1 MENNIIRRVVILG
14 AITIIGILGIQG
26 YWVMRTWDI
35 QQQEFSQTVKIAL
48 LSVAKELETL
58 NGRNSLPIKGLISQ
72 ESSNTY
78 LVNINDEINAHTL
91 EFYLQKELEARAVN
105 ADFEYGI
112 FDCESREMVYGRR
125 INYSEDKELNTQAN
139 PLPTN
144 GDFDY
149 YFSVRFP
156 NQKGYLLEDM
166 RLAIFF
172 SIILF
177 LSILFFIYSMFIIMR
192 QKRLSEMRKDF
203 INNMTHEFKTPIST
217 IKISAD
223 VFLKNDL
230 IKNDQRL
237 SRYAQIIKEQNQRL
251 NMQVEK
257 VLQLA
262 KIERDGFSLKKE
274 AVNVHELLS
283 EIVASAQV
291 RLGEVQGEL
300 MTELKATQPNI
311 KADRLHL
318 NNILYNLIDNAIK
331 YSYQN
336 PKVRL
341 TTRNEEGDL
350 IISIQDD
357 GIGITKENQ
366 QRIFDKFYR
375 VPTGDVHNVKGF
387 GLGLFYVKN
396 ICDAHEWELALNS
409 EVGKGTEI
417 EVRIWGWVNR

>member
-1 MENNIIRRVVILG
+1 MENNIIRRVIILG

-78 LVNINDEINAHTL
+78 LVNINDEINANTL

-125 INYSEDKELNTQAN
+125 INYSEDKELNTQTN

-177 LSILFFIYSMFIIMR
+177 FSILFFIYSMFIIMR
-192 QKRLSEMRKDF
+192 QKRLSEMQKDF

-223 VFLKNDL
+223 VFLKNNL
-230 IKNDQRL
+230 IQSDQRL
-237 SRYAQIIKEQNQRL
+237 TRYAQIIKDQNQRL

-283 EIVASAQV
+283 EITASAQA
-291 RLGEVQGEL
+291 RLGEVNGKL
-300 MTELKATQPNI
+300 ITEFTATQPNI

-331 YSYQN
+331 YSYED
-336 PKVRL
+336 PEVKL
-341 TTRNEEGDL
+341 TTRNKGKEL
-350 IISIQDD
+350 IISVQDN
-357 GIGITKENQ
+357 GIGISKENQ
-366 QRIFDKFYR
+366 LRVFDKFYR
-375 VPTGDVHNVKGF
+375 VPTGDIHNVKGF

-396 ICDAHEWELALNS
+396 ICDAHEWELELDS
-409 EVGKGTEI
+409 QSGEGTRI
-417 EVRIWGWVNR
+417 EVRIS

>member
-72 ESSNTY
+72 QSSNTY
-78 LVNINDEINAHTL
+78 IVNINDEINANTL

-125 INYSEDKELNTQAN
+125 INYSEDKELNTQTN

-177 LSILFFIYSMFIIMR
+177 FSILFFIYSMFIIMR
-192 QKRLSEMRKDF
+192 QKRLSEMQKDF

-223 VFLKNDL
+223 VFLKNEV

-262 KIERDGFSLKKE
+262 KIERNGFSLKKE
-274 AVNVHELLS
+274 AVNVHELLA
-283 EIVASAQV
+283 EITASAQV
-291 RLGEVQGEL
+291 RLGEVKGSL
-300 MTELKATQPNI
+300 ITEFNATQPNI
-311 KADRLHL
+311 QADRLHL

-331 YSYQN
+331 YSYEN
-336 PKVRL
+336 PEVRL
-341 TTRNEEGDL
+341 TTRNEGNQF
-350 IISIQDD
+350 IISIEDN
-357 GIGITKENQ
+357 GIGITRENQ
-366 QRIFDKFYR
+366 QRVFDKFYR
-375 VPTGDVHNVKGF
+375 VPTGDIHNVKGF

-396 ICDAHEWELALNS
+396 ICDAHEWELQLNS
-409 EVGKGTEI
+409 EPGKGTKI
-417 EVRIWGWVNR
+417 EVLIGG

>member
-26 YWVMRTWDI
+26 YWVLRTWDI
-35 QQQEFSQTVKIAL
+35 QQEEFSTTVKIAL

-78 LVNINDEINAHTL
+78 LVNINDEINANTL

-125 INYSEDKELNTQAN
+125 INYSEDKEPNTQAN

-156 NQKGYLLEDM
+156 NQKSYLLEDM

-177 LSILFFIYSMFIIMR
+177 FSILFFIYSMFIIMR
-192 QKRLSEMRKDF
+192 QKRLSEMQKDF

-230 IKNDQRL
+230 IKSDQRL
-237 SRYAQIIKEQNQRL
+237 NRYAQIIKDQNQRL

-262 KIERDGFSLKKE
+262 KIERNGFSLKKE
-274 AVNVHELLS
+274 SVNVHELLS
-283 EIVASAQV
+283 EITASAQV
-291 RLGEVQGEL
+291 RLREVNGQL
-300 MTELKATQPNI
+300 LTAFNATQPNI

-336 PKVRL
+336 PQVRL
-341 TTRNEEGDL
+341 TTRNEGKQL
-350 IISIQDD
+350 IIGIQDN
-357 GIGITKENQ
+357 GIGISKENQ
-366 QRIFDKFYR
+366 LRVFDKFYR

-396 ICDAHEWELALNS
+396 ICDAHQWELQLNS
-409 EVGKGTEI
+409 QPGKGTEI
-417 EVRIWGWVNR
+417 EMKIGGV

>member
-48 LSVAKELETL
+48 LSVAKELETV
-58 NGRNSLPIKGLISQ
+58 NGRNNLPIKGLISQ

-78 LVNINDEINAHTL
+78 IVNINDEINANTL

-112 FDCESREMVYGRR
+112 FDCGSREMVYGRR
-125 INYSEDKELNTQAN
+125 INYSEDKEFNALTN

-156 NQKGYLLEDM
+156 NQKGYLLQDM
-166 RLAIFF
+166 RLAILF

-177 LSILFFIYSMFIIMR
+177 FSILFFIYSMFIIMR
-192 QKRLSEMRKDF
+192 QKRLSEMQKDF

-237 SRYAQIIKEQNQRL
+237 SRYAQIIKDQNQRL

-274 AVNVHELLS
+274 AVNVHELLA
-283 EIVASAQV
+283 EITASAQV
-291 RLGEVQGEL
+291 RLGDVNGNL
-300 MTELKATQPNI
+300 ITDFKAMQPNI

-331 YSYQN
+331 YSYGN
-336 PKVRL
+336 PEVRL
-341 TTRNEEGDL
+341 TTRNEGKQL
-350 IISIQDD
+350 IISIRDN
-357 GIGITKENQ
+357 GIGISKENEL
-366 QRIFDKFYR
+366 RVFDKFYR
-375 VPTGDVHNVKGF
+375 VPTGDIHNVKGF

-396 ICDAHEWELALNS
+396 ICDAHEWELQLDS
-409 EVGKGTEI
+409 EPGQGTGI
-417 EVRIWGWVNR
+417 EVKID

>member
-1 MENNIIRRVVILG
+1 MENSIIRRVVILG

-78 LVNINDEINAHTL
+78 LVNINDEINANTL

-125 INYSEDKELNTQAN
+125 INYSEDKEFNTQTN

-177 LSILFFIYSMFIIMR
+177 FSILFFIYSMFIIMR
-192 QKRLSEMRKDF
+192 QKRLSEMQKDF

-223 VFLKNDL
+223 VFLKNDI

-237 SRYAQIIKEQNQRL
+237 SRYAQIIKDQNQRL

-262 KIERDGFSLKKE
+262 KIERNGFSLKKE
-274 AVNVHELLS
+274 SLNVHELLS
-283 EIVASAQV
+283 EITASAQV
-291 RLGEVQGEL
+291 RLGEVNGKL
-300 MTELKATQPNI
+300 ITAFKATQPNI

-331 YSYQN
+331 YSYEH
-336 PKVRL
+336 PEVRL
-341 TTRNEEGDL
+341 TTRNEGKQL
-350 IISIQDD
+350 IIGIQDN
-357 GIGITKENQ
+357 GIGISKENQ
-366 QRIFDKFYR
+366 LRVFDKFYR

-396 ICDAHEWELALNS
+396 ICDAHDWGLQLNS
-409 EVGKGTEI
+409 QPGKGTEI
-417 EVRIWGWVNR
+417 EMQIGGLV

>member
-72 ESSNTY
+72 QSSNTY
-78 LVNINDEINAHTL
+78 IVNINDEINANTL

-125 INYSEDKELNTQAN
+125 INYSEDKELNTQTN

-177 LSILFFIYSMFIIMR
+177 FSILFFIYSMFIIMR
-192 QKRLSEMRKDF
+192 QKRLSEMQKDF

-223 VFLKNDL
+223 VFLKNEV

-262 KIERDGFSLKKE
+262 KIERNGFSLKKE
-274 AVNVHELLS
+274 AVNVHELLA
-283 EIVASAQV
+283 EITASAQV
-291 RLGEVQGEL
+291 RLGEVKGSL
-300 MTELKATQPNI
+300 ITEFNATQPNI
-311 KADRLHL
+311 QADRLHL

-331 YSYQN
+331 YSYEN
-336 PKVRL
+336 PEVRL
-341 TTRNEEGDL
+341 TTRNEGNQF
-350 IISIQDD
+350 IISIEDN
-357 GIGITKENQ
+357 GIGITRENQ
-366 QRIFDKFYR
+366 QRVFDKFYR
-375 VPTGDVHNVKGF
+375 VPTGDIHNVKGF

-396 ICDAHEWELALNS
+396 ICDAHEWELELHS
-409 EVGKGTEI
+409 EPGKGTKI
-417 EVRIWGWVNR
+417 EVLIGG

>member
-1 MENNIIRRVVILG
+1 MENNIIRRVIILG

-78 LVNINDEINAHTL
+78 LVNINDEINANTL

-125 INYSEDKELNTQAN
+125 INYSEDKELNTQTN

-177 LSILFFIYSMFIIMR
+177 FSILFFIYSMFIIMR
-192 QKRLSEMRKDF
+192 QKRLSEMQKDF

-230 IKNDQRL
+230 IQNDQRL
-237 SRYAQIIKEQNQRL
+237 TRYAQIIKDQNQRL

-283 EIVASAQV
+283 EIIASAQV
-291 RLGEVQGEL
+291 RLGEVNGKL
-300 MTELKATQPNI
+300 ITEFTATQPNI
-311 KADRLHL
+311 TADRLHL

-331 YSYQN
+331 YSYVD
-336 PKVRL
+336 PEVKL
-341 TTRNEEGDL
+341 TTRNKGKQL
-350 IISIQDD
+350 IISIQDN
-357 GIGITKENQ
+357 GIGINKENQ
-366 QRIFDKFYR
+366 LRIFDKFYR
-375 VPTGDVHNVKGF
+375 VPTGDIHNVKGF

-396 ICDAHEWELALNS
+396 ICDAHEWHLELNS
-409 EVGKGTEI
+409 EPGKGTKI
-417 EVRIWGWVNR
+417 EVRIGD

>member
-1 MENNIIRRVVILG
+1 MENNIIRRVIILG

-26 YWVMRTWDI
+26 YWVMGTWDI

-78 LVNINDEINAHTL
+78 LVNINDEINANTL

-125 INYSEDKELNTQAN
+125 INYSEDKEPNTQTN

-144 GDFDY
+144 ADFDY

-177 LSILFFIYSMFIIMR
+177 FSVLFFIYSMFIIMR
-192 QKRLSEMRKDF
+192 QKRLSEMQKDF

-230 IKNDQRL
+230 IQNDQRL
-237 SRYAQIIKEQNQRL
+237 SRYAQIIKDQNQRL

-274 AVNVHELLS
+274 AVNVHELLT
-283 EIVASAQV
+283 EITDSAQV
-291 RLGEVQGEL
+291 RLGDVNGQL
-300 MTELKATQPNI
+300 ITAFNATQPNI

-331 YSYQN
+331 YSYEHPEVQ
-336 PKVRL
+336 L
-341 TTRNEEGDL
+341 TTRNEGKQL
-350 IISIQDD
+350 VISIQDN
-357 GIGITKENQ
+357 GIGISKENQ
-366 QRIFDKFYR
+366 LRVFDKFYR

-396 ICDAHEWELALNS
+396 ICDAHEWELQLNS
-409 EVGKGTEI
+409 QPGKGTKI
-417 EVRIWGWVNR
+417 EVRMSM

>member
-78 LVNINDEINAHTL
+78 IVNINDEINAITL

-125 INYSEDKELNTQAN
+125 INYSEDKELNTQTN

-144 GDFDY
+144 GNFDY

-192 QKRLSEMRKDF
+192 QKRLSEMQKDF

-230 IKNDQRL
+230 IQNDQRL
-237 SRYAQIIKEQNQRL
+237 SRYAQIIKDQNQRL

-274 AVNVHELLS
+274 VVNVHELL
-283 EIVASAQV
+283 EEVIASAQV
-291 RLGEVQGEL
+291 RLGEVSGQLVTKLG
-300 MTELKATQPNI
+300 ATQPNI
-311 KADRLHL
+311 RADRLHL

-336 PKVRL
+336 PEVQL
-341 TTRNEEGDL
+341 ATRNEGGQL
-350 IISIQDD
+350 IVSIKDN
-357 GIGITKENQ
+357 GIGINKENQ
-366 QRIFDKFYR
+366 QRVFDKFYR

-396 ICDAHEWELALNS
+396 ICDAHEWELQLDS

-417 EVRIWGWVNR
+417 EMRIG

>member
-1 MENNIIRRVVILG
+1 MESKIIRRIVILG

-35 QQQEFSQTVKIAL
+35 KQEEFSQTVKIAL
-48 LSVAKELETL
+48 LKVAKELETL

-78 LVNINDEINAHTL
+78 LVNINDEINASTL
-91 EFYLQKELEARAVN
+91 EFYLQKELEARAVTS
-105 ADFEYGI
+105 DFEYGI

-125 INYSEDKELNTQAN
+125 INYSEDKDLNVQPN
-139 PLPTN
+139 PLPTT

-166 RLAIFF
+166 RLAILF

-177 LSILFFIYSMFIIMR
+177 LSIAFFIYSLFIIMR
-192 QKRLSEMRKDF
+192 QRRLSEMQKDF

-223 VFLKNDL
+223 VFLNNHL
-230 IKNDQRL
+230 IQGDSRL
-237 SRYAQIIKEQNQRL
+237 SRYAQIIKDQNQRL

-262 KIERDGFSLKKE
+262 KVERDGFSIKKE
-274 AVNVHELLS
+274 MVNLHELLS
-283 EIVASAQV
+283 EITDSVQV
-291 RLGEVQGEL
+291 RLGEVGGEMMQQL
-300 MTELKATQPNI
+300 N
-311 KADRLHL
+311 ADDPIIHADPLHL

-331 YSYQN
+331 YCQTS
-336 PKVRL
+336 PHVIVR
-341 TTRNEEGDL
+341 TRNENGKL
-350 IISIQDD
+350 ILGVKDN
-357 GIGITKENQ
+357 GIGIARDQ
-366 QRIFDKFYR
+366 QSQVFDKFYR
-375 VPTGDVHNVKGF
+375 VSTGDVHNVKGF

-396 ICDAHEWELALNS
+396 ICDAHHWELQLIS
-409 EVGKGTEI
+409 EEGKGTEVVVGI
-417 EVRIWGWVNR
+417 S

>member
-1 MENNIIRRVVILG
+1 MENNIIRRVIILG

-26 YWVMRTWDI
+26 YWVIRTWDI

-78 LVNINDEINAHTL
+78 LVNINDEINANTL

-125 INYSEDKELNTQAN
+125 INYSEDKEFNAQTN

-192 QKRLSEMRKDF
+192 QKRLSEMQKDF

-223 VFLKNDL
+223 VFLKNNL
-230 IKNDQRL
+230 IQNDQRL
-237 SRYAQIIKEQNQRL
+237 SRYAQIIKDQNQRL

-262 KIERDGFSLKKE
+262 KVERDGFSLKKE
-274 AVNVHELLS
+274 LVNVHELL
-283 EIVASAQV
+283 EEVIASAQV
-291 RLGEVQGEL
+291 RLGEVNGQL
-300 MTELKATQPNI
+300 ITDLKATQPTI

-331 YSYQN
+331 YSYEN
-336 PKVRL
+336 PEVRL
-341 TTRNEEGDL
+341 TTRNEGNQL
-350 IISIQDD
+350 IISIEDN
-357 GIGITKENQ
+357 GIGINKDNK
-366 QRIFDKFYR
+366 QRVFDKFYR
-375 VPTGDVHNVKGF
+375 VPTGDTHNVKGF

-396 ICDAHEWELALNS
+396 ICDAHEWELELNS
-409 EVGKGTEI
+409 EPGKGTKI
-417 EVRIWGWVNR
+417 EVLIGG